1 MNVDM
6 ASEDAYV
13 YAAIALLTL
22 CSVITRAGYQLF
34 GDYLPLSEGVR
45 RALRYAPAAAL
56 TAIIVPDLLPWKAGV
71 GPLLDM
77 KLLAGVVGV
86 LVFLRTRSAVLV
98 IVSGMV
104 VLWGLRWLAP

>member
-1 MNVDM
+1 M
-6 ASEDAYV
+6 AAEDAYV
-13 YAAIALLTL
+13 YSAIALLTL

-34 GDYLPLSEGVR
+34 GDYLPLSDGVR

-56 TAIIVPDLLPWKAGV
+56 TAIIVPDMLPWRPGE

-77 KLLAGVVGV
+77 KLLAGVAAT
-86 LVFLRTRSAVLV
+86 LVFLRTRSAVAV
-98 IVSGMV
+98 IVSGML